1 MNNRDRCIA
10 VYAIYL
16 KEGANTAFH
25 NGAKNLFDGDFEL
38 SQFIAE
44 CAEALYLYVD
54 APFKQLPEFPG
65 MFEYEM
71 VTELGG
77 VIAAELVR
85 PDVEG
90 FKRVMHRDIHAW
102 FAKSEYEC
110 PFVLGAA
117 PADSEEFSAT
127 HAWSLAAT
135 LQARATSLQTQLDF
149 LERAMKHSL
158 AQLERH
164 RSA

>member
-25 NGAKNLFDGDFEL
+25 TGAKNLFDGDFEL

-71 VTELGG
+71 VTGLGG
-77 VIAAELVR
+77 VIAELVR
-85 PDVEG
+85 PDVEE

-117 PADSEEFSAT
+117 PADPEEFPAT
-127 HAWSLAAT
+127 YAWKLAA
-135 LQARATSLQTQLDF
+135 SLQTQVDI

-164 RSA
+164 RSP